1 MTTPDPDSPLI
12 RFLPYQRAWIADTA
26 RFKIG
31 MMTRRG
37 GKTFASMGEVA
48 ADCTAAEA
56 EGRKARWTILS
67 RSEGTAKEALEDAL
81 KPMVRA
87 YYEVLR
93 GLSRK
98 QEPVFE
104 EGEFRVPAH
113 REEVTAGGLTSVID
127 VPEATYK
134 TQEVRFPGG
143 SRAIALS
150 ASPDAARGFG
160 GNLLLDEFAFHR
172 DSRRIWASAFPV
184 VARGGHKLRVISTPN
199 GKGNKFY
206 ELMTAEGD
214 TWSRH
219 VTDIYQAV
227 AQGLDV
233 NIAELRAALADEDAW
248 AQEFELKWLDA
259 ASAWL
264 DYDLISGCEH
274 PAAGMPGLYQGG
286 PCFSGED
293 IAARNDLFVLPVLEQ
308 VGDVLWLR
316 ELVVRRRISFAEQDA
331 IRAEM
336 FRKYRI
342 VRHRMDQT
350 GMGEKPVEDA
360 KRRHGTDRV
369 EGVLFT
375 GPNRL
380 DLATRLKEGMQDRKV
395 RIPAGDVVLRAD
407 LHSIQSSVGPTGV
420 RRLVADGEGDG
431 HADRFWAMAL
441 AVSGAASAY
450 QPYDYTPVPRHG
462 GDDFDRDFRLT
473 GGFAAQK
480 GLF

>member
-1 MTTPDPDSPLI
+1 MSALAPDSPLI
-12 RFLPYQRAWIADTA
+12 RFLPYQRAWIADTS

-31 MMTRRG
+31 MMSRRG

-104 EGEFRVPAH
+104 EGEFKVPAH
-113 REEVTAGGLTSVID
+113 REEVTAGGQTTVID

-160 GNLLLDEFAFHR
+160 GNLILDEFAHHH

-206 ELMTAEGD
+206 ELMTAGGD

-450 QPYDYTPVPRHG
+450 QPYDYRAVPRHG

>member
-1 MTTPDPDSPLI
+1 MSAEPLI
-12 RFLPYQRAWIADTA
+12 TFLPYQRRWIGDAA

-31 MMTRRG
+31 MVTRRG
-37 GKTFASMGEVA
+37 GKTWMASAEAV
-48 ADCTAAEA
+48 ADCTEAEA

-67 RSEGTAKEALEDAL
+67 RSENTAKEALEDAL
-81 KPMVRA
+81 KPMVKA

-93 GLSRK
+93 GLSRR

-104 EGEFRVPAH
+104 EGEFKVPAH
-113 REEVTAGGLTSVID
+113 REEVTAGGQTTVID
-127 VPEATYK
+127 VPEASYK

-143 SRAIALS
+143 SRVIALS

-172 DSRRIWASAFPV
+172 DSRRIWAAAFPV

-227 AQGLDV
+227 EQGLDV
-233 NIAELRAALADEDAW
+233 NVAELRAALADEDAW

-286 PCFSGED
+286 PCFMGED
-293 IAARNDLFVLPVLEQ
+293 IAARQDLYVLAVFEQ

-316 ELVVRRRISFAEQDA
+316 ITFAEQDA
-331 IRAEM
+331 LRAGM

-360 KRRHGTDRV
+360 QRRHGTDRV

-380 DLATRLKEGMQDRKV
+380 DLATHLKEAMQDR
-395 RIPAGDVVLRAD
+395 RLRLPSGDVILRAD
-407 LHSIQSSVGPTGV
+407 LHAIQSSIGPTGV
-420 RRLVADGEGDG
+420 RRLVADGESDG
-431 HADRFWAMAL
+431 HADRFWAIAL

-450 QPYDYTPVPRHG
+450 QPYSYQAVPRHG
-462 GDDFDRDFRLT
+462 GDDFDREMRLT